1 MPTPEQK
8 RWCLEQAIEIVKHAP
23 ADSHVLHD
31 RLKRVYKRL
40 QILLSD
46 AAESSP
52 PATSKAMG
60 ATDGKAGAK
69 KAKSR

>member
-23 ADSHVLHD
+23 ADSHVVHD

-52 PATSKAMG
+52 SAASKAIGG
-60 ATDGKAGAK
+60 AADKAVAK
-69 KAKSR
+69 KTK

>member
-23 ADSHVLHD
+23 ADSHVVHD

-46 AAESSP
+46 TAESSP
-52 PATSKAMG
+52 AAGKPAGRAVEK
-60 ATDGKAGAK
+60 DGAK
-69 KAKSR
+69 KAKG